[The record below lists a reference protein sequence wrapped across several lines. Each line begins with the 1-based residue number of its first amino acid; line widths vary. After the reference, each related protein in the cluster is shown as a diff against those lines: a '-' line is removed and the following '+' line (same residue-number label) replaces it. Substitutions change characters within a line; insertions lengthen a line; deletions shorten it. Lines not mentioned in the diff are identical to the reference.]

1 MKRGSTFF
9 LFIFLVSLAS
19 AVPTLT
25 FQHEEIQPGETI
37 FVTIT
42 TVGEFTKEIQPS
54 DLKFLEGRKE
64 VFFESDITFYN
75 NTYYLY
81 IYTTRE
87 GNFTLKIS
95 EILYK
100 EFDELASINF
110 EQPIIIKNNFITE
123 EETNETRTE
132 IISIKPGFIR
142 AIDEPKLKLINK
154 GNSTLNFTYLE
165 NETSLQ
171 PQQSIEIE
179 IPQEEIFS
187 NLKLSIYK
195 DFFVP
200 IIRPAP
206 EEIMIPEV
214 KHDLKF
220 DPDLLLLELLTEEKS
235 SANITL
241 FNFGNENISNI
252 KFSSDIEFLKIEE
265 IENLEARGTHNLSL
279 TLSPKTPGHIQG
291 NINIT
296 YTQSGEEKNL
306 SIPLSLFILPA
317 GSTVENFKI
326 SNDTCEEKGGVICT
340 QKENCEGEATFTKG
354 GNYCCLGICVSTE
367 EEKEDAGFGW
377 LIGLLIFVV
386 LGFGGYYLYKMQ
398 KKITPKKP
406 GEQIKESS
414 EKYSKRLTGKLQ
426 RN

>member
-132 IISIKPGFIR
+132 IISIKLGFIR

-279 TLSPKTPGHIQG
+279 TLSPKTPGDRKSTRLNSSH
-291 NINIT
+291 
-296 YTQSGEEKNL
+296 
-306 SIPLSLFILPA
+306 IPLSRMP
-317 GSTVENFKI
+317 
-326 SNDTCEEKGGVICT
+326 
-340 QKENCEGEATFTKG
+340 
-354 GNYCCLGICVSTE
+354 
-367 EEKEDAGFGW
+367 
-377 LIGLLIFVV
+377 
-386 LGFGGYYLYKMQ
+386 
-398 KKITPKKP
+398 
-406 GEQIKESS
+406 SS
-414 EKYSKRLTGKLQ
+414 A
-426 RN
+426 